1 MPPPPPLPS
10 SASSSAQPRSSTR
23 KPACKPLSID
33 DVTIDFSA
41 VAASSGGATASTSAA
56 SGAIPSLLDIMAM
69 QQQEHDGDGGAQ
81 HRGGGRRYQGVSD
94 VRAFDPGLQGVMQ
107 RYTSRVANAAGSVG
121 GGPARRRKIVFGAQQ
136 QQQQQHASAEEPAPQ
151 TPSTAH
157 SVEPVPP
164 SSLEASQAAL
174 DFLVKAQ
181 QQQQQQTSA
190 AALQQRRDAYLA
202 QLRSFCQRGRGADGH
217 CAGSAHAEAPA
228 TAFPDGGNAQTNS
241 LLRQIFADGVPDI
254 EPWDRWTST
263 MPRYGSASNSGGGA
277 HLVVSPLTATVAQI
291 RAAQLDLV
299 HHPVIPDTHYTQH
312 YEYRD
317 LEHPV
322 IQKEYKTKEQLRA
335 ERRERLKEKQA
346 KAQQKAAAASD
357 AGALHDTTSSSRGPT
372 ALASSA
378 ASRLLHD
385 RLSTKNLALNLFGS
399 SVLNP
404 LATDTKVL
412 EQYELRNLEHQ
423 RRNHDRHVAAL
434 PDQILKRARDQRRHA
449 TEAPLLRAYR
459 VFPIFSAA
467 HLGKLRNFANDN
479 LLRGFVLYVGD
490 CDAVIVLAGGEVAAR
505 HLDRWI
511 MHKMA
516 WEHPDTRAV
525 RLCSVP
531 LMDAGS
537 FSFHLKK
544 AQGQPHKRTKTAA
557 GKRDG
562 RLDDVDGDDA
572 AEPVFINMVPTVE
585 EAEAFL
591 RRLPAPSSPWSDLCG
606 VWRAAFLHDGLQPAT
621 RGHH

>member
-1 MPPPPPLPS
+1 MPPPPPPLPS
-10 SASSSAQPRSSTR
+10 SASSSAQSPSSTH
-23 KPACKPLSID
+23 KPARKPLSID

-41 VAASSGGATASTSAA
+41 IATTSGGATAPTSAA
-56 SGAIPSLLDIMAM
+56 SGAIPGLLDIMAT
-69 QQQEHDGDGGAQ
+69 QQQQYDGDGGAQ
-81 HRGGGRRYQGVSD
+81 YRGGGRRYQGVSD

-107 RYTSRVANAAGSVG
+107 RYTSRAANAAGSVG

-136 QQQQQHASAEEPAPQ
+136 QQQHASAEDPAPQ
-151 TPSTAH
+151 TPSAAH
-157 SVEPVPP
+157 SVEPAPL
-164 SSLEASQAAL
+164 SSLEATQAAL
-174 DFLVKAQ
+174 DFLVEA
-181 QQQQQQTSA
+181 QQQQTSA
-190 AALQQRRDAYLA
+190 AAVQQRRDAYLA
-202 QLRSFCQRGRGADGH
+202 QLRCFCQRGRGADGH
-217 CAGSAHAEAPA
+217 GAGSAHAEAPA
-228 TAFPDGGNAQTNS
+228 TAFPDGSHAQTNS
-241 LLRQIFADGVPDI
+241 LLRQLFADGVPDI

-263 MPRYGSASNSGGGA
+263 MPRYGSISNSGGGA

-346 KAQQKAAAASD
+346 RAQQKAAAAPD
-357 AGALHDTTSSSRGPT
+357 VGALHDITGSSRGPT
-372 ALASSA
+372 VLASSA

-511 MHKMA
+511 MHKMD

-544 AQGQPHKRTKTAA
+544 ARGQPHKRATTAA

-606 VWRAAFLHDGLQPAT
+606 VWRAAFLRDGLQLAT
-621 RGHH
+621 GGHH

>member
-10 SASSSAQPRSSTR
+10 SAQPRSSSH
-23 KPACKPLSID
+23 KPARKPLSID

-41 VAASSGGATASTSAA
+41 VTASSGGTTASRSAA
-56 SGAIPSLLDIMAM
+56 SGAASSLLSIMGT
-69 QQQEHDGDGGAQ
+69 QQQEHDGDAQ
-81 HRGGGRRYQGVSD
+81 HLGGGRRYQGVSD

-107 RYTSRVANAAGSVG
+107 RYTSRASSATGFVG
-121 GGPARRRKIVFGAQQ
+121 GGSARRRKVIFGAQQ
-136 QQQQQHASAEEPAPQ
+136 QQQPSAEASAPKPFSAAHTVEPAP
-151 TPSTAH
+151 TL
-157 SVEPVPP
+157 
-164 SSLEASQAAL
+164 SLETSQAAL
-174 DFLVKAQ
+174 DFIVEAQ
-181 QQQQQQTSA
+181 QHQQTSA
-190 AALQQRRDAYLA
+190 AALQQRRHAYLE
-202 QLRSFCQRGRGADGH
+202 QLRTFCQRGRRAEDGGGTGT
-217 CAGSAHAEAPA
+217 AQAEESVAA
-228 TAFPDGGNAQTNS
+228 CPDGGNAQANS
-241 LLRQIFADGVPDI
+241 LLRQLFADGVPDI

-263 MPRYGSASNSGGGA
+263 MPRYGDLLNNGSSGA
-277 HLVVSPLTATVAQI
+277 HLIVSPLTATTAQI
-291 RAAQLDLV
+291 RTAQLDVV
-299 HHPVIPDTHYTQH
+299 HHPIIPDTHYTQH

-322 IQKEYKTKEQLRA
+322 IQKEYKTKEELRA
-335 ERRERLKEKQA
+335 ERRERR

-357 AGALHDTTSSSRGPT
+357 AGASHDATSSDNGLT
-372 ALASSA
+372 ALAASSA

-385 RLSTKNLALNLFGS
+385 RLTTKNLALNLFGF

-434 PDQILKRARDQRRHA
+434 PNQILKRARDQRRHA

-479 LLRGFVLYVGD
+479 QLRGFVLYVGD

-511 MHKMA
+511 LHKMT

-531 LMDAGS
+531 LMDAES

-544 AQGQPHKRTKTAA
+544 AQEQPHKRTKTTA

-562 RLDDVDGDDA
+562 RLQDVDGDDA
-572 AEPVFINMVPTVE
+572 TEPVFINMVDSVE

-591 RRLPAPSSPWSDLCG
+591 RRLPAPTSPWSDLCG
-606 VWRAAFLHDGLQPAT
+606 VWRAAFLHDGLQPVTGA
-621 RGHH
+621 HC

>member
-1 MPPPPPLPS
+1 MPPPPPPLPS
-10 SASSSAQPRSSTR
+10 SASSSAQPRSSTH
-23 KPACKPLSID
+23 KPARKPLSID

-41 VAASSGGATASTSAA
+41 VAASSGGATSAA
-56 SGAIPSLLDIMAM
+56 PGAVPSLLDMMAT
-69 QQQEHDGDGGAQ
+69 QQQDHDGDGSAQ

-94 VRAFDPGLQGVMQ
+94 VRAFDPSMQGIMQ
-107 RYTSRVANAAGSVG
+107 RYTSRAADAAGSVG
-121 GGPARRRKIVFGAQQ
+121 GGPARRRKAVFGAQP
-136 QQQQQHASAEEPAPQ
+136 QQQQHASAEDPAPQ
-151 TPSTAH
+151 TPSAAH

-164 SSLEASQAAL
+164 STLETSQAAL
-174 DFLVKAQ
+174 DFLVEA
-181 QQQQQQTSA
+181 QQQQQTSA
-190 AALQQRRDAYLA
+190 AAFRQRCDAYLT
-202 QLRSFCQRGRGADGH
+202 QLRAFCQRGRRTDGES
-217 CAGSAHAEAPA
+217 AGNTHAEGPA

-241 LLRQIFADGVPDI
+241 LLRQLFADGVPDI

-263 MPRYGSASNSGGGA
+263 MPRYGNVSNSSGGGGA

-299 HHPVIPDTHYTQH
+299 HHPVIPDTHYTQY

-322 IQKEYKTKEQLRA
+322 IQKEYKTTEERRA
-335 ERRERLKEKQA
+335 ERRERLRAKQA
-346 KAQQKAAAASD
+346 KAQQKPVAASD
-357 AGALHDTTSSSRGPT
+357 AGALHDATSSSSGPT
-372 ALASSA
+372 TLASSA

-459 VFPIFSAA
+459 VFPIFAAA

-479 LLRGFVLYVGD
+479 LLRGFVLYVAD

-531 LMDAGS
+531 LMDAES

-562 RLDDVDGDDA
+562 TLDNMDGDDA
-572 AEPVFINMVPTVE
+572 TEPVFINMVPTVE
-585 EAEAFL
+585 EAETFL

-606 VWRAAFLHDGLQPAT
+606 VWRAAFLRDGLQPVGG
-621 RGHH
+621 GHH